1 MEDIQRP
8 NEHPRFATVTEAIS
22 WLESEG
28 YTYDFNLDNDCISY
42 DGGQKRLNPEDFNID
57 RVFRFEGM
65 TDPGDENVVYAI
77 SSESHDVKGILM
89 NAFGVYSDP
98 ISDKMIK
105 KLATH

>member
-1 MEDIQRP
+1 MQEI
-8 NEHPRFATVTEAIS
+8 NEHPDFATVTEAMK
-22 WLESEG
+22 WLEDRG

-42 DGGQKRLNPEDFNID
+42 EGGQKRLSPDDFSID
-57 RVFRFEGM
+57 KVFRFEGM
-65 TDPGDENVVYAI
+65 TDPGDENIVYAI
-77 SSESHDVKGILM
+77 SSSNGIKGILM

>member
-1 MEDIQRP
+1 MQDIQEI
-8 NEHPRFATVTEAIS
+8 NQHPDLPTVTDAMA
-22 WLESEG
+22 WLQEKG
-28 YTYDFNLDNDCISY
+28 YTYDFNLDNDCLSY
-42 DGGQKRLNPEDFNID
+42 EGGQKRLSPDEFTID
-57 RVFRFEGM
+57 KIFRFEGI

-77 SSESHDVKGILM
+77 SSQDKGIKGILM

>member
-1 MEDIQRP
+1 MHEI
-8 NEHPRFATVTEAIS
+8 NEHPQFATVTEAMEY
-22 WLESEG
+22 LKTEG
-28 YTYDFNLDNDCISY
+28 YTYDFNLDDDCISY
-42 DGGQKRLNPEDFNID
+42 DGGQKRLNPDEFNID

-65 TDPGDENVVYAI
+65 TDPGDENVLYAV
-77 SSESHDVKGILM
+77 SSEKYNIKGMLM

>member
-1 MEDIQRP
+1 MADI
-8 NEHPRFATVTEAIS
+8 NEHPDFATVTDAIK
-22 WLESEG
+22 WLEDHG
-28 YTYDFNLDNDCISY
+28 YTYDFNLDNDCLSY

-57 RVFRFEGM
+57 QVLRFEGM
-65 TDPGDENVVYAI
+65 TDPGDENVLYAI
-77 SSESHDVKGILM
+77 SSDQHNIKGILM